1 MTSSGIEELP
11 LYRFRLL
18 RPLPS
23 RALPK
28 IRIPRHPRATK
39 QLVKTE
45 DPDRASA
52 RYVTNKEIHSM
63 KGLEWIKA
71 TEKGWQRHP

>member
-1 MTSSGIEELP
+1 MEIEELP

-23 RALPK
+23 RALPE
-28 IRIPRHPRATK
+28 IRIPRHPRAAE

-45 DPDRASA
+45 DPARADTQ
-52 RYVTNKEIHSM
+52 YVTSKEIRST
-63 KGLEWIKA
+63 KGLEWIEA
-71 TEKGWQRHP
+71 TKKGWQRHP